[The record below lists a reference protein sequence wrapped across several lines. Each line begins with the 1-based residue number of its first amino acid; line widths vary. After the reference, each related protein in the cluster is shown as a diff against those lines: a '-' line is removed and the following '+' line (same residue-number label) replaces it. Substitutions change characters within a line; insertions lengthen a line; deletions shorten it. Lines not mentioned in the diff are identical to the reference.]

1 MTPSTGAH
9 YRSPSLELSLSTLLG
24 VNSSA
29 VVQRLLIVDD
39 EQALAKLME
48 RTLRSRGFES
58 DVAFTAADARRLFEA
73 TDYALALL
81 DVRLPDESGYGL
93 LEELRAR
100 RPDTAVV
107 MISGVDDPE
116 LGRAAL
122 EHGAYAYMVKPVGA
136 TQLYL
141 TVVNNL
147 RRRTLELEHRT
158 TMRRLE
164 GMLDER
170 ADQMRRAVDLQVG
183 MLPASPLKEDG
194 FELAA
199 HFTAAKEISGDFYD
213 WYRRD
218 TGHLILTLGD
228 VMGKGLPAALMM
240 ATARAALRGS
250 AGISELDAGIKL
262 ASDVMSAALEVNHAY
277 VTAFH
282 AVFEPA
288 SGALQYVDAGHGH
301 ARLLRGTTGQETLP
315 LRSAPI
321 GIFPDSIFAV
331 GTVTLNP
338 GDTLVVFSDGLLD
351 LRPDLA
357 TKDVLLPYEARR
369 AGSAQELVDILA
381 QGSKSRDLF
390 DDVTVLALKRI

>member
-1 MTPSTGAH
+1 M
-9 YRSPSLELSLSTLLG
+9 SLSTLLD
-24 VNSSA
+24 VSSLEA
-29 VVQRLLIVDD
+29 RERLLIVDD
-39 EQALAKLME
+39 EEVLAKLME
-48 RTLRSRGFES
+48 RILRSRGFES
-58 DVAFTAADARRLFEA
+58 DIALSAAEARERIGA
-73 TDYALALL
+73 SDYALALL

-93 LEELRAR
+93 LEELRAK

-147 RRRTLELEHRT
+147 QRRTLELEHRAT
-158 TMRRLE
+158 LRRMEAMLE
-164 GMLDER
+164 ER
-170 ADQMRRAVDLQVG
+170 AEQMRRAVDLQIG
-183 MLPASPLKEDG
+183 MLPPSPLKGDG

-213 WYRRD
+213 WYRQDGGR
-218 TGHLILTLGD
+218 LVFTLGD

-250 AGISELDAGIKL
+250 AGIEQLDQGIKR
-262 ASDVMSAALEVNHAY
+262 ASGVMSAALEVNHAY

-282 AVFEPA
+282 AVFDPS
-288 SGALQYVDAGHGH
+288 SGELHYVDAGHGH

-321 GIFPDSIFAV
+321 GIFPDSLFAV
-331 GTVTLNP
+331 GAATLNP
-338 GDTLVVFSDGLLD
+338 GDALVVFSDGLLD

-357 TKDVLLPYEARR
+357 TKDVPLPYEARR

-381 QGSKSRDLF
+381 QGSKGRDLF
-390 DDVTVLALKRI
+390 DDVTVLALKRL

>member
-1 MTPSTGAH
+1 
-9 YRSPSLELSLSTLLG
+9 LSLSTLLG
-24 VNSSA
+24 VSSPG
-29 VVQRLLIVDD
+29 VQQRLLIVDD
-39 EQALAKLME
+39 EESLARLME
-48 RTLRSRGFES
+48 RVLRSRGFES
-58 DVAFTAADARRLFEA
+58 DVALSAAEARKHFEA
-73 TDYALALL
+73 RDYALALL

-93 LEELRAR
+93 LEELRAK

-107 MISGVDDPE
+107 MVSGVDDPE
-116 LGRAAL
+116 LGKAAI

-141 TVVNNL
+141 MVVNNL
-147 RRRTLELEHRT
+147 QRRNLELEHRA
-158 TMRRLE
+158 TMHRME

-170 ADQMRRAVDLQVG
+170 AEQMRRAIDLQVG
-183 MLPASPLKEDG
+183 MLPASPLEEDG

-199 HFTAAKEISGDFYD
+199 HLTPAKEISGDFYD
-213 WYRRD
+213 WYRKD
-218 TGHLILTLGD
+218 MGGLVITLGD

-250 AGISELDAGIKL
+250 AGVPDLAEGLKRASE
-262 ASDVMSAALEVNHAY
+262 VMAAALEVNHAY

-282 AVFEPA
+282 AVFEPR
-288 SGALQYVDAGHGH
+288 SGELRYIDAGHGH
-301 ARLLRGTTGQETLP
+301 ARLLRGATGQETLP

-321 GIFPDSIFAV
+321 GIFPDTLFAV

-357 TKDVLLPYEARR
+357 TKEVLLPYEARR
-369 AGSAQELVDILA
+369 AGTAQELVDILA
-381 QGSKSRDLF
+381 QGSKGRELF
-390 DDVTVLALKRI
+390 DDVTVLALKRL

>member
-1 MTPSTGAH
+1 
-9 YRSPSLELSLSTLLG
+9 LSLSTLLG
-24 VNSSA
+24 VNSTAPSP
-29 VVQRLLIVDD
+29 RLLIVDD
-39 EQALAKLME
+39 EEALAKVME
-48 RTLRSRGFES
+48 RVLRSRGFQS
-58 DVAFTAADARRLFEA
+58 DVALSAAEARKRFEA
-73 TDYALALL
+73 NDYALALL

-147 RRRTLELEHRT
+147 QRRSLELDHRAT
-158 TMRRLE
+158 LRRME
-164 GMLDER
+164 GMLDDR
-170 ADQMRRAVDLQVG
+170 ADQMRRAVELQAG
-183 MLPASPLKEDG
+183 MLPASPLKGDG

-213 WYRRD
+213 WYRED
-218 TGHLILTLGD
+218 SGHLVVTLGD

-250 AGISELDAGIKL
+250 AGISQLDVGIKR
-262 ASDVMSAALEVNHAY
+262 ASDVMAAALEVNHAY

-282 AVFEPA
+282 AVFDPS
-288 SGALQYVDAGHGH
+288 SGELRYVDAGHGH
-301 ARLLRGTTGQETLP
+301 ARLLRGATAQEILP

-321 GIFPDSIFAV
+321 GIFPDTLFAV
-331 GTVTLNP
+331 GTVSLNP
-338 GDTLVVFSDGLLD
+338 GDALVVFSDGLLD

-357 TKDVLLPYEARR
+357 TKDVPLPYEARR
-369 AGSAQELVDILA
+369 AGTAQELVDILA
-381 QGSKSRDLF
+381 QGSKGRDLF

>member
-1 MTPSTGAH
+1 
-9 YRSPSLELSLSTLLG
+9 

-29 VVQRLLIVDD
+29 ASQRLLIVDD
-39 EQALAKLME
+39 EQPLAKLME

-147 RRRTLELEHRT
+147 GRRTLELEHRT

-199 HFTAAKEISGDFYD
+199 HFTAAREISGDFYD

-282 AVFEPA
+282 AVFVPA

-357 TKDVLLPYEARR
+357 TKDVPLPYEARR

-390 DDVTVLALKRI
+390 DDVTVLALKRV

>member
-1 MTPSTGAH
+1 M
-9 YRSPSLELSLSTLLG
+9 SLSTLLG
-24 VNSSA
+24 VNSTAPSP
-29 VVQRLLIVDD
+29 RLLIVDD
-39 EQALAKLME
+39 EEALAKVME
-48 RTLRSRGFES
+48 RVLRSRGFQS
-58 DVAFTAADARRLFEA
+58 DVALSAAEARKRFEA
-73 TDYALALL
+73 NDYALALL

-147 RRRTLELEHRT
+147 QRRSLELDHRAT
-158 TMRRLE
+158 LRRME
-164 GMLDER
+164 GMLDDR
-170 ADQMRRAVDLQVG
+170 ADQMRRAVELQAG
-183 MLPASPLKEDG
+183 MLPASPLKGDG

-213 WYRRD
+213 WYRED
-218 TGHLILTLGD
+218 SGHLVVTLGD

-250 AGISELDAGIKL
+250 AGISQLDVGIKR
-262 ASDVMSAALEVNHAY
+262 ASDVMAAALEVNHAY

-282 AVFEPA
+282 AVFDPS
-288 SGALQYVDAGHGH
+288 SGELRYVDAGHGH
-301 ARLLRGTTGQETLP
+301 ARLLRGATAQEILP

-321 GIFPDSIFAV
+321 GIFPDTLFAV

-338 GDTLVVFSDGLLD
+338 GDALVVFSDGLLD

-357 TKDVLLPYEARR
+357 TKDVPLPYEARR
-369 AGSAQELVDILA
+369 AGTAQELVDILA
-381 QGSKSRDLF
+381 QGSKGRDLF